1 MLQRFSRE
9 AEKMG
14 MLKHP
19 NIITLYYLGEQ
30 DGYPYIVMEY
40 VEGDP
45 LDKLIE
51 RGGRLSLTYKL
62 RIMEQVCLALGYAHS
77 HDVVH
82 RDVKP
87 ANVIVRPDG
96 LAKLLDFGIA
106 REEKGG
112 TDITV
117 TQAGSVIGTVPY
129 MAPERLRGQPLDGR
143 SDIFAAGVVL
153 YQLLTGVLPFTGAEL
168 VLGES
173 VAERPASAA
182 ERSPGGLSARA
193 RGHHHALAGE
203 EPGCALSGGGGDGFR
218 PA

>member
-1 MLQRFSRE
+1 
-9 AEKMG
+9 
-14 MLKHP
+14 
-19 NIITLYYLGEQ
+19 TLYYLGEQ

-51 RGGRLSLTYKL
+51 RGGRVSLTYKL

-96 LAKLLDFGIA
+96 VAKLLDFGIA

-112 TDITV
+112 TD
-117 TQAGSVIGTVPY
+117 STVPH

-143 SDIFAAGVVL
+143 SDIFAAGVML
-153 YQLLTGVLPFTGAEL
+153 YQVLTGVLPFTGAEL
-168 VLGES
+168 VLVNQLLTDRHRPLSDHLEEYPPALEDIVTRS
-173 VAERPASAA
+173 LEKNPDERYQAA
-182 ERSPGGLSARA
+182 EEMASDLHEIIESLKGTYAA
-193 RGHHHALAGE
+193 EVIAQAE
-203 EPGCALSGGGGDGFR
+203 
-218 PA
+218 

>member
-1 MLQRFSRE
+1 MENPTQIGKYEILSVLGRGGMGEVVYRALDAKIGQSRVAIKTVTEALLQDTVMLQRFYRE

-77 HDVVH
+77 HSVWCIATL
-82 RDVKP
+82 KP

-96 LAKLLDFGIA
+96 MAKA
-106 REEKGG
+106 CW
-112 TDITV
+112 T
-117 TQAGSVIGTVPY
+117 S
-129 MAPERLRGQPLDGR
+129 
-143 SDIFAAGVVL
+143 
-153 YQLLTGVLPFTGAEL
+153 
-168 VLGES
+168 
-173 VAERPASAA
+173 
-182 ERSPGGLSARA
+182 GLRA
-193 RGHHHALAGE
+193 RKKEAGRT
-203 EPGCALSGGGGDGFR
+203 SR
-218 PA
+218 

>member
-1 MLQRFSRE
+1 MENPTQIGKYEILSVLGRGGMGVVYRALDRRSGGRSRSRRSRRSCSHDTVMLQRFYRE

-51 RGGRLSLTYKL
+51 RRWTRVADYKL

-112 TDITV
+112 TD
-117 TQAGSVIGTVPY
+117 S
-129 MAPERLRGQPLDGR
+129 R
-143 SDIFAAGVVL
+143 
-153 YQLLTGVLPFTGAEL
+153 
-168 VLGES
+168 
-173 VAERPASAA
+173 
-182 ERSPGGLSARA
+182 
-193 RGHHHALAGE
+193 
-203 EPGCALSGGGGDGFR
+203 
-218 PA
+218 